1 LVFLC
6 CSVSFFKQRYQTV
19 FYWDFDN
26 VLKKIMFLIIVPEQR
41 RVLLSDISAP
51 DEHSAADYANI
62 ANRYEPAGDKREGGI
77 RYCGSRD
84 R

>member
-1 LVFLC
+1 
-6 CSVSFFKQRYQTV
+6 
-19 FYWDFDN
+19 
-26 VLKKIMFLIIVPEQR
+26 MFLIIVPEQR
-41 RVLLSDISAP
+41 RVLLSDIPAP
-51 DEHSAADYANI
+51 DEHSAADYADI